1 MLISKVNQSKTQ
13 HDYQGSLSCKKDVL
27 FLIKDES
34 QEMED
39 HHFRL
44 FFCIQNVKA
53 KLLRNKNPFKYEP
66 CFILVSAYQ

>member
-34 QEMED
+34 
-39 HHFRL
+39 
-44 FFCIQNVKA
+44 
-53 KLLRNKNPFKYEP
+53 
-66 CFILVSAYQ
+66 